1 MSSNRLF
8 PLKIE
13 TVQASLMVEIK
24 APSSLW
30 PLELWW
36 IKNFKIEE
44 RGDRPTSNHSSFP
57 SL

>member
-13 TVQASLMVEIK
+13 TIQASLMVEIK

-36 IKNFKIEE
+36 IKNTKTEE
-44 RGDRPTSNHSSFP
+44 HGDRPTSNHSSFP